1 MDAPL
6 LVQPIVVPQE
16 VQRQAHNYEVVKT
29 YPLSFFEATLKKEKA
44 SEIKDVEILKSRLE
58 TEKQFFGY
66 DFTHLTST
74 LTTSKARSAYSTL
87 GSLLEKLDMQI
98 RTADIINA
106 VDPSEVVSMV
116 MTTHLLPDIMGNLRA
131 YSGQSFRCTSCGA
144 SYRRIPLT
152 GKCLECNNKL
162 IQTMTRPS
170 VQKYLK
176 LARRMLDKYNIEP
189 YLRGRVLSLLD
200 ELELVFGK
208 EEGNQALLTDYA

>member
-1 MDAPL
+1 
-6 LVQPIVVPQE
+6 LVQPIVIPQE
-16 VQRQAHNYEVVKT
+16 VQRQAHNFEVAT
-29 YPLSFFEATLKKEKA
+29 TLPLSFFEATLAKEKA

-58 TEKQFFGY
+58 TERQFYGY
-66 DFTHLTST
+66 GFTHNTST
-74 LTTSKARSAYSTL
+74 LTASRSRSAYSTL

-106 VDPSEVVSMV
+106 VDPNEVVSMV

-131 YSGQSFRCTSCGA
+131 YSGQSFRCTACGA
-144 SYRRIPLT
+144 SYRRVPLA
-152 GKCLECNNKL
+152 GNCLECNNKL

-176 LARRMLDKYNIEP
+176 LAKRLLDKYRIDP
-189 YLRGRVLSLLD
+189 YLKGRVMSLLD

-208 EEGNQALLTDYA
+208 EDGNQLLLTDYA